1 MLTIRMVVATIVGL
15 YTSRVVFAQLG
26 EVDYGIYG
34 VVGGILGIIGFLNAS
49 MAGASSR
56 FITYAIGVGDES
68 KINEIFNASFFIHCG
83 IAILVIVIG
92 ETFGV
97 WFLNNVLNIPPERLH
112 AAWWVLQF
120 SIISTAFSITQI
132 PYTSVIMAYERM
144 NIYAYME
151 LANVTIKLIIVYLL
165 SISIFDKLIFY
176 AFLLLAVSVGMAL
189 CYRVYCI
196 RNFDICKLTR
206 IKDYSNVKTMLKFSI
221 MDLYGNVCATVNN
234 QGIVYAINIFFGVI
248 YNAAASLAN
257 TINGTIMGLTQTIA
271 IAFKPQII
279 KQYSQGNIR
288 EMETVMNNSVKFTL
302 IAMSMLAVPC
312 FVEASYVLWLWL
324 GKVPAYS
331 TEFLRIILV
340 LSFLPTINNACN
352 SAIHATG
359 NIKALTY
366 INGSMFLL
374 MPVCM
379 FIAFKLGA
387 GVLWGYGIEI
397 IGMAIICTSAIS
409 IVKNLIPEFNHKRLI
424 QTIFKVAAVIVFST
438 LPVIYIHKAMDAGF
452 VRLFAVGA
460 GYVFVAAIT
469 SWAIILNKD
478 NRRFIISKI
487 SNIIPG
493 SQKNEK

>member
-132 PYTSVIMAYERM
+132 PYTAVIMAYERM

-151 LANVTIKLIIVYLL
+151 LANVVMKLLIVYLL
-165 SISIFDKLIFY
+165 SIAAVDKLIFY
-176 AFLLLAVSVGMAL
+176 AFLLLVVSVMML
-189 CYRVYCI
+189 VFYRIYCSK
-196 RNFDICKLTR
+196 NFDVCKLTR
-206 IKDYSNVKTMLKFSI
+206 IKDYSNVKMMLKFSI
-221 MDLYGNVCATVNN
+221 MDLYGNIGVTVKA

-279 KQYSQGNIR
+279 KQYSQGSIR
-288 EMETVMNNSVKFTL
+288 GMETVMNNSLKFTT
-302 IAMSMLAVPC
+302 IAMAMLAVPC
-312 FVEASYVLWLWL
+312 FMEAPYVLRLWL
-324 GKVPAYS
+324 GEIPAHS
-331 TEFLRIILV
+331 VAFLRIILIS
-340 LSFLPTINNACN
+340 SFLPIINNVCN
-352 SAIHATG
+352 NAIHAHG
-359 NIKALTY
+359 NIKALTFV
-366 INGSMFLL
+366 NGSIFMFL
-374 MPVCM
+374 PV
-379 FIAFKLGA
+379 FIFVAYKLGA
-387 GVLWGYGIEI
+387 GVLWGYIIEI
-397 IGMAIICTSAIS
+397 IGMAIIIS
-409 IVKNLIPEFNHKRLI
+409 IAIIIINRLIPEFNSGRFIK
-424 QTIFKVAAVIVFST
+424 TIGTCTIVIFISA
-438 LPVIYIHKAMDAGF
+438 LPILYIHRAF
-452 VRLFAVGA
+452 EPTFLRLVSVTIC
-460 GYVFVAAIT
+460 YMIISAALA
-469 SWAIILNKD
+469 WLIILDRD
-478 NRRFIISKI
+478 NRTFLLSKI
-487 SNIIPG
+487 KTLLRKI
-493 SQKNEK
+493 